1 MILPSDEDS
10 RKPNDPDP
18 PGKEPDDELP
28 WEGGP
33 KDPPG
38 FFGEEED
45 DEAGDGSGKVQSPAP
60 PGWRE
65 ELKEDLSDAIAD
77 LKEIEDPAEDF
88 DPPEPPDLFTFY
100 GELAALRNEMRRAS
114 RQNAEAFQQLTGGKS
129 KPGAAGTSK
138 AMAEALVN
146 LFDHLETMEMG
157 LLPQLAS
164 VMKQAGLQQV
174 KTTGAAFDSVTMITG
189 EKSPAGRKVI
199 RELMSGWLWNGETL
213 RPAQVTVA

>member
-114 RQNAEAFQQLTGGKS
+114 RQNAEAFQQLTGGTPKLKAALTG
-129 KPGAAGTSK
+129 KPL
-138 AMAEALVN
+138 AEAVVN
-146 LFDHLETMEMG
+146 LFDHLEAMEKG
-157 LLPQLAS
+157 LLPQLAP
-164 VMKQAGLQQV
+164 VMKLAGLQRV
-174 KTTGAAFDSVTMITG
+174 KTKGADFDPATMTTGDT
-189 EKSPAGRKVI
+189 EPAGAKVI
-199 RELMSGWLWNGETL
+199 RERMSGWLWNGEVL
-213 RPAQVTVA
+213 RPALVIVT